1 MYKSGWGWVLWF
13 VLAYGL
19 LLAVPR
25 VDAALTWIRS
35 PGGEYQAYDPA
46 TGYTIGSGPYGE
58 AGTLVADATVGSQGD
73 WVLQDTLA
81 NLDVESSVGELALSG
96 ISVAADF
103 SPAGVLA
110 LGAEVLPKL
119 AAIAGTVQGLAALS
133 QLLAPASTVTLTC
146 TPSSLCGSSPVNTST
161 LAVPGGACSGETM
174 LGYYYGAN
182 AQTGVTETI
191 GAVCDNEAANSG
203 SGEVYC
209 IGNEGTTWSNA
220 FTCPSGI
227 GVSSS
232 GSSSGTTSG
241 STTAEPLNVIEG
253 QWADLTPSSSDF
265 PAASSD
271 LHQLMADNPSV
282 AQGLSVPSGATQDSY
297 SGPSSFS
304 FPSVTTTTG
313 GQSSTVTPTAQPT
326 YSPGGVIPNVST
338 QTCTGTGSCSTTSS
352 PTTPAVP
359 FVGPALKFPSNPVLS
374 PTNIPLSLNPQT
386 VSGSCPPP
394 VPLDLSEFDMGD
406 YSISLQPLCNLASD
420 VSPVIVASAGLVAGF
435 IIFR

>member
-1 MYKSGWGWVLWF
+1 MFWF
-13 VLAYGL
+13 LLAYGL
-19 LLAVPR
+19 LLAIPR
-25 VDAALTWIRS
+25 ADAALMWIRS
-35 PGGEYQAYDPA
+35 PSGAYQAYDPT

-58 AGTLVADATVGSQGD
+58 VGTLVKDATVDSQGD
-73 WVLQDTLA
+73 WILQSTMA
-81 NLDVESSVGELALSG
+81 NLDIESSVGELALSG

-103 SPAGVLA
+103 SPEGVIA
-110 LGAEVLPKL
+110 LGVEYLPKL
-119 AAIAGTVQGLAALS
+119 AAIAGTIQGLAALS
-133 QLLAPASTVTLTC
+133 QLLAPPATGTLTC
-146 TPSSLCGSSPVNTST
+146 TPSSLCGTTAVGTSSLP
-161 LAVPGGACSGETM
+161 VPGGACSGQTF
-174 LGYYYGAN
+174 LGYYYGPN
-182 AQTGVTETI
+182 ATTGVIETI
-191 GAVCDNEAANSG
+191 GAVCDDEAANQG

-209 IGNEGTTWSNA
+209 IGNEGSIWSNPY
-220 FTCPSGI
+220 TCPSGI

-232 GSSSGTTSG
+232 GASSTTST
-241 STTAEPLNVIEG
+241 STNIEPLNIIEG
-253 QWADLTPSSSDF
+253 QWSELTPSSTDF
-265 PAASSD
+265 PAASRD
-271 LHQLMADNPSV
+271 LQHLMQDNPTST
-282 AQGLSVPSGATQDSY
+282 QGLTTPSGDTKDIY
-297 SGPSSFS
+297 SGPTSYT
-304 FPSVTTTTG
+304 FPGVTTTTG
-313 GQSSTVTPTAQPT
+313 GQPSTVTPTAQPT